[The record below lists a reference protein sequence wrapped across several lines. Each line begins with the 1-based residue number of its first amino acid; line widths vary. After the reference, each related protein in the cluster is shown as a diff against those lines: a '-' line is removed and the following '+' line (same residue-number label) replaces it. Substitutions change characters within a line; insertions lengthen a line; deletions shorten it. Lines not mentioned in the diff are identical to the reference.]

1 MLRTLP
7 QTRDFS
13 LTYRLAGVAFFTVL
27 TAVAARVTIEIG
39 GPVPLTLQP
48 LAVLLAGLV
57 LGARDGAL
65 SQLAYVALIAA
76 GAPIDARMIGT
87 AALFGPT
94 GGFLLGFIAAAFVAG
109 FVVERGANRIWQ
121 RWLAGVAGIVV
132 MYLLGVIYLKFYA
145 GLDWQAAWMAGAAPF
160 LLLDLL
166 KALIA
171 AALAESGRALL
182 QRL

>member
-1 MLRTLP
+1 MLRTFS
-7 QTRDFS
+7 QTRDS
-13 LTYRLAGVAFFTVL
+13 GLAYRLAGIAFFTVL
-27 TAVAARVTIEIG
+27 TAAAARMTIEIG

-48 LAVLLAGLV
+48 LAVLLAGMV

-65 SQLAYVALIAA
+65 SQLAYVAMIAA
-76 GAPIDARMIGT
+76 GAPLDARMIGA

-94 GGFLLGFIAAAFVAG
+94 GGFLLGFILAALVAG
-109 FVVERGANRIWQ
+109 LLVERGANRIWQ

-132 MYLLGVIYLKFYA
+132 MYLLGVVHLKFYA
-145 GLDWQAAWMAGAAPF
+145 DLDWQAAWMVGAAPF

-171 AALAESGRALL
+171 AALAESGRALR